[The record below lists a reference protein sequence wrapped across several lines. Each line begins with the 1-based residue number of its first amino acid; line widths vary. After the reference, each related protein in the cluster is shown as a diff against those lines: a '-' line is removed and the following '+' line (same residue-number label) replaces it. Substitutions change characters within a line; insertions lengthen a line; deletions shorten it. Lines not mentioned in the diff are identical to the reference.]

1 MKSGTVLYD
10 RAAIIK
16 GAHEYFINNCL
27 TLSDVVKSHPVDMFF
42 EVTFTYESGKS
53 VLLEAR
59 NCGCIE

>member
-10 RAAIIK
+10 RTAVFK
-16 GAHEYFINNCL
+16 GAHQYFINNCL

-42 EVTFTYESGKS
+42 EVTFTYESGEC

-59 NCGCIE
+59 DRGCIE